1 MAANLISTPTF
12 SLTISP
18 EAVLLSQQIHGTNV
32 EPKNGGGLEDDLL
45 FKEVI
50 FRFQP
55 LVSGRVFNRSP
66 RVKVTRPKGSRIVFQ
81 PSIFQGRAVNF
92 LGRYKFPKMD
102 GL

>member
-1 MAANLISTPTF
+1 M
-12 SLTISP
+12 
-18 EAVLLSQQIHGTNV
+18 

-66 RVKVTRPKGSRIVFQ
+66 RVIVTLPKGSRIVFQ
-81 PSIFQGRAVNF
+81 LSIFHGRAVHF
-92 LGRYKFPKMD
+92 LGGGINSPKMD
-102 GL
+102 GENNGTPRKTL